1 MKKDVKTTLIWAAVI
16 LVFCAGAALWPVIS
30 PVTGNEMGYCVLLY
44 YIVFPLLAFSGGII
58 AGGAALPRGLFL
70 GAGCVALTAVL
81 GMLMPLPVF
90 GSVWPEVAAIGA
102 ALAAVGFIFRR
113 LVRLAVTR
121 RGNGE

>member
-1 MKKDVKTTLIWAAVI
+1 MIWAAVI
-16 LVFCAGAALWPVIS
+16 LIFCAGAALWPVIS

-44 YIVFPLLAFSGGII
+44 YVVFPLLAFAGGIT

-70 GAGCVALTAVL
+70 GALCTALTAVL

-90 GSVWPEVAAIGA
+90 GRPWPEVAAIGA
-102 ALAAVGFIFRR
+102 ALAAAGFIFRR
-113 LVRLAVTR
+113 LVHAAVTR